1 MKILI
6 AIIASVMMV
15 GCTQIDEGS
24 RGIYKKWGKV
34 EGDILEPDLH
44 WYNPWSADIIEVDV
58 REHIWDGKTNC
69 YTKDNQQVDLEYA
82 ITAYPD
88 KSKIKDIYI
97 QFGSNWEDKIIPPK
111 VVEGIMKDAIGEA
124 NQEELVSKRES
135 MHEKALAKLKKDLE
149 PRGVIVTTLS
159 FANLKFKHEF
169 EQAAEN
175 KVIAFQKAEEAKN
188 KTKEVEQQAIQIT
201 KLAQANADAMKIKS
215 QALSQN
221 QNLVAYELALKWD
234 GKLPQNMLPSGL
246 GMFDLMKAGK

>member
-1 MKILI
+1 MKWLI
-6 AIIASVMMV
+6 AIIASVTMV
-15 GCTQIDEGS
+15 GCTQIDEGN
-24 RGIYKKWGKV
+24 RGIKKVWGKV
-34 EGDILEPDLH
+34 EGDVLEPNLH

-88 KSKIKDIYI
+88 RAKIKDIYI
-97 QFGSNWEDKIIPPK
+97 QFGSDWEEKIIPPK

-124 NQEELVSKRES
+124 NQEELVSKRDS
-135 MHEKALAKLKKDLE
+135 MHEKALAKLKRDLE
-149 PRGVIVTTLS
+149 PRGVIVTTLAFS
-159 FANLKFKHEF
+159 NLKFQPAF
-169 EQAAEN
+169 EQAAEA
-175 KVIAFQKAEEAKN
+175 KVIAYQKYQEAQN
-188 KTKEVEQQAIQIT
+188 KTKEVTEQANQIT

-234 GKLPQNMLPSGL
+234 GHLPANMLPSGL